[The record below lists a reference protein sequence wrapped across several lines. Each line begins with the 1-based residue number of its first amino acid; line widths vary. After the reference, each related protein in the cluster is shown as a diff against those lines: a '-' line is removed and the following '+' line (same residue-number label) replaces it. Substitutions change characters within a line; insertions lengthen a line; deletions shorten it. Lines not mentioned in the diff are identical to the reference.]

1 MQTLT
6 FEVPS
11 NLTLQVTS
19 DEFAAIAAANQDLRL
34 ERTADGELIVNPPT
48 GGESG
53 RRNIKI
59 GRYLDEWTDTYGGVC
74 FDSSSGFE
82 LPNGA
87 TRSPDASWVS
97 HDRWDALTQDE
108 KEGFVPLCPDFV
120 IELRSKTDQMRTL
133 QDKMREYIENGTRLG
148 WLIDPQNQKVEI
160 YRSGQDIIVLDH
172 PSQLSGEDV
181 LPGFTLDIKRV
192 WR

>member
-6 FEVPS
+6 FELPQDI
-11 NLTLQVTS
+11 TLRVS
-19 DEFAAIAAANQDLRL
+19 REEFWAIATVNRDLRL

-59 GRYLDEWTDTYGGVC
+59 GRYLDEWTDRYGGVC

-97 HDRWDALTQDE
+97 RERWDTLSQE
-108 KEGFVPLCPDFV
+108 KREGFVPLCPDV
-120 IELRSKTDQMRTL
+120 VVELRSKTDSLPTL
-133 QDKMREYIENGTRLG
+133 QEKMREYIDSGTRLG
-148 WLIDPQNQKVEI
+148 WLIDPQNQRVEI
-160 YRSGQDIIVLDH
+160 YRGETEVEVLEQ
-172 PSQLSGEDV
+172 PTQLSGEDV
-181 LPGFTLDIKRV
+181 LPGFLLNLQSIL
-192 WR
+192 

>member
-6 FEVPS
+6 FELPQDI
-11 NLTLQVTS
+11 TLRVS
-19 DEFAAIAAANQDLRL
+19 REEFWAIATVNRDLRL

-59 GRYLDEWTDTYGGVC
+59 GRYLDEWTDRYGGVC

-97 HDRWDALTQDE
+97 RERWDTLSQE
-108 KEGFVPLCPDFV
+108 KREGLLPLCPDFV
-120 IELRSKTDQMRTL
+120 VKLRSKTDSLPTL
-133 QDKMREYIENGTRLG
+133 QEKMREYVDNGTRLG
-148 WLIDPQNQKVEI
+148 WLIDPQNQRVEI
-160 YRSGQDIIVLDH
+160 YRGETEVEVLEQ
-172 PSQLSGEDV
+172 PTQLSGEDV
-181 LPGFTLDIKRV
+181 LPGFCLNLQGIL
-192 WR
+192 

>member
-6 FEVPS
+6 FELPQDI
-11 NLTLQVTS
+11 TLRVS
-19 DEFAAIAAANQDLRL
+19 REEFWAIATVNRDLRL

-59 GRYLDEWTDTYGGVC
+59 GRYLDEWTDRYGGVC

-97 HDRWDALTQDE
+97 RERWDTLSQE
-108 KEGFVPLCPDFV
+108 KREGLLPLCPDFV
-120 IELRSKTDQMRTL
+120 VKLRSK
-133 QDKMREYIENGTRLG
+133 N
-148 WLIDPQNQKVEI
+148 
-160 YRSGQDIIVLDH
+160 
-172 PSQLSGEDV
+172 
-181 LPGFTLDIKRV
+181 
-192 WR
+192 

>member
-6 FEVPS
+6 FELPQDI
-11 NLTLQVTS
+11 TLRVS
-19 DEFAAIAAANQDLRL
+19 REEFWAIATVNRDLRL

-59 GRYLDEWTDTYGGVC
+59 GRYLDEWTDRYGGVC

-97 HDRWDALTQDE
+97 RERWDTLSQE
-108 KEGFVPLCPDFV
+108 KREGLLPLCPDFV
-120 IELRSKTDQMRTL
+120 VKLRSKTDSLPAL
-133 QDKMREYIENGTRLG
+133 QEKMREYIDNGTRLG
-148 WLIDPQNQKVEI
+148 WIIDPQNQRVEI
-160 YRSGQDIIVLDH
+160 YRGETEVEVLEQ
-172 PSQLSGEDV
+172 PTQLSGEDV
-181 LPGFTLDIKRV
+181 LPGFCLNLQGIL
-192 WR
+192 